1 MHGLF
6 YQRIVWVNAMKTILK
21 LNDISKYYPG
31 VVALDHV
38 SMEFGEGEIHSI
50 MGENGAGK
58 STMIKIVSGAI
69 EPSEGC
75 IEIAGE
81 KIDRLTPALA
91 KQKGIGVIYQ
101 EFNLIPSMS
110 VVENIFMGE
119 QVGNKFM
126 PDFKEMHKRAKKIFD
141 EFDVDIDTYE
151 QVGNL
156 TPGKQQ
162 LVEIAKALS
171 QNVKIMIMDEP
182 TASISVADV
191 KILFNIIHKLKEKK
205 VTVIYISHRM
215 EEVFELSDRVS
226 ILRDGKY
233 IDTKNAKEVARKDLI
248 TMMVGRE
255 LNETYP
261 SRNVKIGEPVLEVK
275 NLSGNGDMDINLT
288 LKKGEILGLA
298 GLVGSGRTEL
308 AKVLY
313 GAEKAD
319 DGEIIVKG
327 HKANIKT
334 PRDAIN
340 LGIGYIPEDRK
351 NEGAFLEFPIDWNI
365 TIMCL
370 HRISNNTIVPSQKID
385 EIAGEFSKRLEI
397 KAPNLKQY
405 VRNLSGGNQQ
415 KVVIAKTLAAETDII
430 IFDEPTRGIDVGA
443 KQEIYHLMNELILQG
458 VSIIMISS
466 EMEELMGMSDRILVM
481 HEGRLQGELQKSE
494 FTQQLILELA
504 SGL

>member
-1 MHGLF
+1 
-6 YQRIVWVNAMKTILK
+6 MKTVLK
-21 LNDISKYYPG
+21 LSSISKYYPG
-31 VVALDHV
+31 VIALDQV
-38 SMEFGEGEIHSI
+38 SMDFSEGEIHSV

-58 STMIKIVSGAI
+58 STLIKIISGAI
-69 EPSEGC
+69 EPSGGM
-75 IEIAGE
+75 IEIGNE
-81 KIDRLTPALA
+81 KMKHMTPALA
-91 KQKGIGVIYQ
+91 RQEGIGVIYQ
-101 EFNLIPSMS
+101 EFNLISSMS
-110 VVENIFMGE
+110 VVENIFLGE
-119 QVGNKFM
+119 CVGNKIM
-126 PDFKEMHKRAKKIFD
+126 PDFNEMHHRAKKIFE
-141 EFDVDIDTYE
+141 EFDVDIDTCE
-151 QVGNL
+151 MVGNL

-191 KILFNIIHKLKEKK
+191 KILFNIIRKLKEKK

-215 EEVFELSDRVS
+215 EEVFALSDRVS
-226 ILRDGKY
+226 VLRDGKF
-233 IDTKNAKEVARKDLI
+233 IATKDAGEVVRKDLI

-255 LNETYP
+255 LNESFP
-261 SRNVKIGEPVLEVK
+261 DRAIEIGAPVLEVK
-275 NLSGNGDMDINLT
+275 GLYGNGNLDINLT
-288 LKKGEILGLA
+288 LHKGEILGIA
-298 GLVGSGRTEL
+298 GLVGAGRTEL

-313 GAEKAD
+313 GAVKAD
-319 DGEIIVKG
+319 KGDIIVKG
-327 HKANIKT
+327 KKAALRT

-340 LGIGYIPEDRK
+340 AGIGYIPEDRK
-351 NEGAFLEFPIDWNI
+351 NEGVFLEFPIDWNI

-370 HRISNNTIVPSQKID
+370 PRVSKKTIISEDKIKNIT
-385 EIAGEFSKRLEI
+385 EEFAKRLEI
-397 KAPNLKQY
+397 KTPDLKQY

-443 KQEIYHLMNELILQG
+443 KQEIYYLMNELIMQG

-481 HEGRLQGELQKSE
+481 HEGKLQGELKKEE
-494 FTQQLILELA
+494 FTQQYILELA